1 METAFDRNHSWQQN
15 RIWES
20 IPVQVGEECFNLHE
34 RYGCPHLL
42 FAHDDQKML
51 TDFMLAFLSDAADR
65 YSPDDIRFFVIDMGD
80 GRLYRQAQ
88 NLPHFTG
95 GIQSDTEWNGAMY
108 LLGEETRRRSAL
120 VRNQGRD
127 GYACAKAYHKAYHE
141 GTVSEPLPQLLVLV
155 NGCDHYGPSTVQQY
169 AELTSIIRQ
178 CRSLNVNQVMAV
190 NTTEWDSMLATNTRQ
205 FLLKNIGSQQ
215 ESWRADAARTLSAYR
230 TDPALQ
236 RLKQRLLL
244 DDRRW
249 HWDIRTEDGE
259 AKTLELICGNLCD
272 LQSESDVVVCS
283 AFKGDYIPSRTSL
296 IGALS
301 SKRGIDVEQLA
312 QQPELDFRSNGCWLS
327 RDTGTA
333 YRRIAC
339 VELISFRDSWR
350 NEEQAYN
357 TIIQKSFSTLRYL
370 LEQAYF
376 SSIQVN
382 TIALPLLGTGNQ
394 GIDLTFVSTPLLTQ
408 CKSILQTNPGVQ
420 CIRIYEQDAD
430 KASAMAELM
439 TKMLAPASRT
449 CQVFISYSSKQEDI
463 ATDIRNTLESNSI
476 SCWMAPDSIPTG
488 DNYLSV
494 IPLAL
499 EQVDVLLLILTP
511 DSESSR
517 WVQKEVGSAVG
528 ADKKLLPYQLERF
541 ELTKEFRF
549 LLNGEQIM
557 YRQEPLMSIIPS
569 DATANRYPLLVAEVQ
584 RLLAEKRPNTL

>member
-1 METAFDRNHSWQQN
+1 METAFDRSHRWQQN

-20 IPVQVGEECFNLHE
+20 IPIQVGDTRFDVNDRH
-34 RYGCPHLL
+34 GCPHLL
-42 FAHDDQKML
+42 FAHEDQQML

-88 NLPHFTG
+88 SFPHFTG
-95 GIQSDTEWNGAMY
+95 GIQSDAEWDRGMY
-108 LLGEETRRRSAL
+108 LLEEEAKRRELLIRKWNRSS
-120 VRNQGRD
+120 
-127 GYACAKAYHKAYHE
+127 GYAYAKAYHE
-141 GTVSEPLPQLLVLV
+141 GNASEPMPQLLVLI
-155 NGCDHYGPSTVQQY
+155 NGCDHYGPSTVQRY
-169 AELTSIIRQ
+169 AELITMIRR
-178 CRSLNVNQVMAV
+178 CRSISVNQVMAV
-190 NTTEWDSMLATNTRQ
+190 NTTEWDLMLKTNTRQ
-205 FLLKNIGSQQ
+205 FLLGNIGCQPD
-215 ESWRADAARTLSAYR
+215 SWREDAARTLSIYR

-236 RLKQRLLL
+236 QLPQRLL
-244 DDRRW
+244 DARRW

-259 AKTLELICGNLCD
+259 TKTLELICGDLCV

-283 AFKGDYIPSRTSL
+283 AFKEDYYPSSSSL

-312 QQPELDFRSNGCWLS
+312 RQPELDFRSTGCWLS
-327 RDTGTA
+327 RDTGTT

-350 NEEQAYN
+350 NEEQSFN
-357 TIIQKSFSTLRYL
+357 TIIQKSFSTLRFL
-370 LEQAYF
+370 LEQAHF
-376 SSIQVN
+376 SGIQVKN
-382 TIALPLLGTGNQ
+382 IALPLLGTGNQ

-430 KASAMAELM
+430 KANAMAELM
-439 TKMLAPASRT
+439 TKMLTPASRT
-449 CQVFISYSSKQEDI
+449 SQVFISYSSKQENI
-463 ATDIRNTLESNSI
+463 ATEIRDTLESNSI

-499 EQVDVLLLILTP
+499 EQVDVLLLLLTP
-511 DSESSR
+511 DSEKSR

-528 ADKKLLPYQLERF
+528 ADKKVLPYQLERF
-541 ELTKEFRF
+541 ELTKEFSF

-557 YRQEPLMSIIPS
+557 YRQEPLTAIIS
-569 DATANRYPLLVAEVQ
+569 GDATPNRYPQLVAEVR
-584 RLLAEKRPNTL
+584 RLLVEKQ